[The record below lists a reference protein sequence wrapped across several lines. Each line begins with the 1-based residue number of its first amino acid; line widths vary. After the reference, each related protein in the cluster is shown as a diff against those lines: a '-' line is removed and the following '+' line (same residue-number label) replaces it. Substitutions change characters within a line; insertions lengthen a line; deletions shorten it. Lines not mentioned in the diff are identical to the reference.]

1 MKLPFLIQKPLNFFR
16 WFIPSQWE
24 MVEIKMQFQMDED
37 MTMTERRKEFLAGT
51 FRVRDKVLSMK
62 AKGWK
67 VASRAFEPNRVIL
80 LFKRLK

>member
-1 MKLPFLIQKPLNFFR
+1 MKLPFLIQKTLNFFR

-24 MVEIKMQFQMDED
+24 LVEIKMQFQMDED
-37 MTMTERRKEFLAGT
+37 MTQAERRKEFLAGT
-51 FRVRDKVLSMK
+51 FRVRDKVQSMK

-67 VASRAFEPNRVIL
+67 VASRSFGLNHVIL